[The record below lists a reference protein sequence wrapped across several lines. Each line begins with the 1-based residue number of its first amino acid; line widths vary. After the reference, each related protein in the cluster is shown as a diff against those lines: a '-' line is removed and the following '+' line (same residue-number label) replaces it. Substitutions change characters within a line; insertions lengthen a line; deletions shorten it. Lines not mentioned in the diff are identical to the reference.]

1 MKNKFEKLSNVGK
14 NAKEFV
20 EKSKYTLVKTVD
32 QNNDGKFDIKDVSV
46 IAGNV
51 KDIVQKNAQTIKE
64 TVDTKVS
71 EMELKVLQPVFL
83 ETFNSQDFFV
93 PKFIKISGRDKR
105 YAEND
110 SCKKSIGYLSNPK
123 GIRLLNIF
131 RDSVEASGLSF
142 YPDYGGEF
150 YYMDPSDSKKYIVLE
165 EYFNYLKQVR
175 INELQMVAQDLGAKH
190 FRVTYMEENRSFLG
204 KKATKGVNLHKV
216 INTELDQSSIEK
228 KYVTAEIAA
237 EMEFLGHAPKMPK
250 LQYMKYDPS
259 INGLIE
265 MRMKEYPLVHQK
277 FMLKLSNTSGLKESE
292 ALRID
297 ATLKSMKVGSNM
309 TILKEAQ
316 NESKR
321 YLEYEID
328 F

>member
-1 MKNKFEKLSNVGK
+1 MKNKFEKLANVGK

-20 EKSKYTLVKTVD
+20 EKSKDTLIKKVD
-32 QNNDGKFDIKDVSV
+32 QNNDGKFDIEDVST

-83 ETFNSQDFFV
+83 ETLDSNDFFV
-93 PKFIKISGRDKR
+93 PKFVKISVRDKR

-110 SCKKSIGYLSNPK
+110 ACKKAIGYLSNSK

-131 RDSVEASGLSF
+131 RDSAEISGLSF

-150 YYMDPSDSKKYIVLE
+150 YYMDPSDSKKYIMLE

-190 FRVTYMEENRSFLG
+190 FRVTYMEENASFLG
-204 KKATKGVNLHKV
+204 KKSVNGFNIHKI
-216 INTELDQSSIEK
+216 INAELNQYSTDK

-237 EMEFLGHAPKMPK
+237 EMEFLGHVPRMPK
-250 LQYMKYDPS
+250 LQYMKHDPS

-265 MRMKEYPLVHQK
+265 MRMKEYPVVHQK

-292 ALRID
+292 ALKID
-297 ATLKSMKVGSNM
+297 ATLKAMKCGSNI
-309 TILKEAQ
+309 TVLKEAQ
-316 NESKR
+316 NESRR